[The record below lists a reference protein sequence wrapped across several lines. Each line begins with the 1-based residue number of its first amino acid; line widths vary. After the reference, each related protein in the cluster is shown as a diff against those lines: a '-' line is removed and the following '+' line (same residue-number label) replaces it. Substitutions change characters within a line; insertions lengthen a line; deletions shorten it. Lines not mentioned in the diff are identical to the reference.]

1 MLLEKGCSDL
11 FNNLSILLADMFISS
26 KILAQFGIGLVMMN
40 SSTLGVKYE
49 YLFFSYRAPKI
60 ESS

>member
-11 FNNLSILLADMFISS
+11 FNNLSMLLADMFICS

-40 SSTLGVKYE
+40 SEQKMLADMSP
-49 YLFFSYRAPKI
+49 YRAYLVVKLTI
-60 ESS
+60 